1 MFFRPVRRNTGTRHH
16 LAAVGQQDVVDP
28 HFGVA
33 IPGRVTGHG
42 NPVPFAQETGVHVHA
57 AQDAYGVGLDVPG
70 LALRGPYGEPHMRIA
85 PHEPGDLALKLGEV
99 VHVENAAEG
108 VMANA
113 GNRQQTEQSDRK
125 SGVAAKLAFHFSFSG
140 IQPQCQVT
148 SMAKK

>member
-1 MFFRPVRRNTGTRHH
+1 MSHVSPS
-16 LAAVGQQDVVDP
+16 AVQM
-28 HFGVA
+28 
-33 IPGRVTGHG
+33 
-42 NPVPFAQETGVHVHA
+42 
-57 AQDAYGVGLDVPG
+57 
-70 LALRGPYGEPHMRIA
+70 GEPHVGIA

-99 VHVENAAEG
+99 IHVENAAEG

-125 SGVAAKLAFHFSFSG
+125 SGVAAKLAFHLLFSG